1 MMILAKLAVGTA
13 TTLMFATVYTFREG
27 TIRVDVDEHR
37 DGGSHVHVWAPAA
50 VVPMALHFVP
60 DDKLREAAQHANEFA
75 PLIKIAVKELRRY
88 PNTTFVE
95 VDDGDEHVKVAT
107 VGSKIQVDVEGPEEN
122 VHVAVPLS
130 TIDDVIS
137 QIARRQPAS

>member
-1 MMILAKLAVGTA
+1 MILAKLALGAA
-13 TTLMFATVYTFREG
+13 TTVVFATVYTFREG

-50 VVPMALHFVP
+50 VVPMVLRFVP
-60 DDKLREAAQHANEFA
+60 DDKLRDAAQHAHEFA
-75 PLIKIAVKELRRY
+75 PLVRVLAKELRRY

-95 VDDGDEHVKVAT
+95 VQDGKQHVRVST
-107 VGSKIQVDVEGPEEN
+107 VGRKIQVDVQGPDED

-130 TIDDVIS
+130 TINDVIE
-137 QIARRQPAS
+137 QIADRAPAS

>member
-60 DDKLREAAQHANEFA
+60 DDNLREAALHANEFA
-75 PLIKIAVKELRRY
+75 PIARVAVKELRRY

-95 VDDGDEHVKVAT
+95 VNDGDEHVKVST
-107 VGSKIQVDVEGPEEN
+107 VGSKIQIDVEGPEEN

-130 TIDDVIS
+130 TIDDVIA
-137 QIARRQPAS
+137 QIASRQPAS